1 MDPTPNQDEQVLL
14 DELRSS
20 QERTQGLSQELKALD
35 GELEELHVEGEQ
47 YALLQQACGALEK
60 LEEQGAADLFWD
72 QRGDSARG
80 GERLR
85 RVRGRIDDFQH
96 RLTSLDQARQKLTGK
111 LGEAHG
117 QTELIE
123 EDIHDAREAAER
135 KKLEWVVEREIS
147 EPPSRPEHMPWARG
161 TEDDARFRKSLAA
174 TMLASLL
181 LSILLSVVELPIA
194 DRWEVIEVPD
204 RLTQLI
210 REERAVP
217 PPPPVQEE
225 VAEQAVEPEV
235 VEEAPKVAEQAAPEP
250 TTIEP
255 TAPSPRSQ
263 GILAFRDK
271 FSGMAKAD
279 KDSKLGAQA
288 RIDNSGEA
296 ASGRPT
302 RSLVTTT
309 TPGASGGVD
318 VSSLSRNVGGGGQ
331 GLEGV
336 QVARATSA
344 IGAIGNGSDRPLS
357 GGPGMSRTDEEIQI
371 VFDRHKASLY
381 RLYNKALRLDPTLQG
396 QIVLRI
402 RIEADGSVSL
412 CELKSTDMNA
422 PKLAQQVVS
431 RVKTFDFGA
440 KEGIPAITILYPI
453 DFLPAT

>member
-1 MDPTPNQDEQVLL
+1 VDPTPDQDEQALL

-20 QERTQGLSQELKALD
+20 QERAQRLSRELTALD
-35 GELEELHVEGEQ
+35 LEREELHVEGEQ

-60 LEEQGAADLFWD
+60 LEEQGAADLFWG
-72 QRGDSARG
+72 QGGESARG
-80 GERLR
+80 EERLR
-85 RVRGRIDDFQH
+85 GVRGRIDDFQQ
-96 RLTSLDQARQKLTGK
+96 RLTSLDQARQKLSGE
-111 LGEAHG
+111 LGEAQG
-117 QTELIE
+117 QRVFIE
-123 EDIHDAREAAER
+123 EDLLDAREAAER
-135 KKLEWVVEREIS
+135 KKLEWVVEREVS
-147 EPPSRPEHMPWARG
+147 QPPSRPERMPWARG

-181 LSILLSVVELPIA
+181 LSVLLSVVELPVA
-194 DRWEVIEVPD
+194 DRWEVIEEPD

-210 REERAVP
+210 REERVAP

-225 VAEQAVEPEV
+225 VAQREVEPEV
-235 VEEAPKVAEQAAPEP
+235 LQEAPKVAEQPAPEP
-250 TTIEP
+250 TTTEP
-255 TAPSPRSQ
+255 SAPSPRPQ

-271 FSGMAKAD
+271 FSGLAKDD
-279 KDSKLGAQA
+279 KDAALGAQA
-288 RIDNSGEA
+288 RIDNSGED
-296 ASGRPT
+296 ASGRAT
-302 RSLVTTT
+302 RSLVTTS

-318 VSSLSRNVGGGGQ
+318 VSSLSRNVGGRGQ

-344 IGAIGNGSDRPLS
+344 IGGVGNGSGRPLS

-381 RLYNKALRLDPTLQG
+381 RLYNKALRLDPTLRG

-412 CELKSTDMNA
+412 CELKSTDMDA